1 MVDLVVFYLTK
12 TFIDYIL
19 IIFVYLKQS
28 LSLFGKKYVTKI
40 PDMVRYQCDNTNAP
54 RKKL

>member
-12 TFIDYIL
+12 TIIAYIL

-40 PDMVRYQCDNTNAP
+40 PDMVRCQCDNTNAP
-54 RKKL
+54 RKKP